1 MPREGTRGR
10 LRSHEACLN
19 CRRKKTRCPAEK
31 PTCSNC
37 LRLGQ
42 QCSYAAVTRSTRG
55 DPSKDRLAS
64 LEEKVNLLLNGSRSI
79 QNLHS
84 EQTEGDPGDSHE
96 TYSDNH
102 PSTSDPG
109 YSVGDPFAFGI
120 GGGDSFLQP
129 STASLAKA
137 IDLYFRHCHRQP
149 IWCFERDDLD
159 DPDRL
164 SEELIYSILALTGR
178 FTPEH
183 DQLQHHAN
191 TARTLVML
199 RVANG
204 TVKLE
209 TIESLCLL
217 SYSSFID
224 GDLHL
229 GRFHLGL
236 AFQLCRSAALDQAS
250 TYTVEDSLS
259 EEKRRL
265 FWSLQ
270 SLEQTYGQQCSFSI
284 SQLDNVRPSWTP
296 TSGGRGLQKEIEQS
310 RPPLPSDHLGCSS
323 ATDIGIWN
331 LSIHFA
337 WVWNRVRTYIS
348 DSAQSKLT
356 EPWRYDSMYTMIL
369 SDLTEVENKLS
380 QCHRY
385 DSVKFY
391 ERTADDLNINRSYW
405 APWLKLQFTYHS
417 ILTVLNHPFL
427 YIVASQYNTNLAI
440 PNAFWRRSSELVLL
454 HATWIVRMID
464 MVHEKR
470 MRLIDPFF
478 GQSAAIAATVHL
490 YYCCAAD
497 SRLKQKSK
505 TDFVKCRR
513 FLKNFISFSPA
524 CAALDQTL
532 DRLIHIAS
540 GSTHFDYDWTPCK
553 IHLSVPLM
561 WDILQLNC
569 KPGTHD
575 TSGGSLLHSS
585 LTPSI
590 SREDEGEG
598 NPTST
603 LEIIVAT
610 SPEVTVNTADGGQAV
625 HMPPN
630 MPKMSAS
637 PPSPGNIVPGDKVV
651 APADSLMFNTPWLW
665 TDPGQFSDMEN
676 MEFQEPDSTIGNID
690 GFSTWWDFGIL

>member
-1 MPREGTRGR
+1 
-10 LRSHEACLN
+10 
-19 CRRKKTRCPAEK
+19 
-31 PTCSNC
+31 
-37 LRLGQ
+37 
-42 QCSYAAVTRSTRG
+42 
-55 DPSKDRLAS
+55 
-64 LEEKVNLLLNGSRSI
+64 
-79 QNLHS
+79 
-84 EQTEGDPGDSHE
+84 
-96 TYSDNH
+96 
-102 PSTSDPG
+102 
-109 YSVGDPFAFGI
+109 
-120 GGGDSFLQP
+120 
-129 STASLAKA
+129 
-137 IDLYFRHCHRQP
+137 
-149 IWCFERDDLD
+149 
-159 DPDRL
+159 
-164 SEELIYSILALTGR
+164 
-178 FTPEH
+178 
-183 DQLQHHAN
+183 
-191 TARTLVML
+191 
-199 RVANG
+199 
-204 TVKLE
+204 
-209 TIESLCLL
+209 
-217 SYSSFID
+217 
-224 GDLHL
+224 
-229 GRFHLGL
+229 
-236 AFQLCRSAALDQAS
+236 
-250 TYTVEDSLS
+250 
-259 EEKRRL
+259 
-265 FWSLQ
+265 
-270 SLEQTYGQQCSFSI
+270 
-284 SQLDNVRPSWTP
+284 
-296 TSGGRGLQKEIEQS
+296 
-310 RPPLPSDHLGCSS
+310 
-323 ATDIGIWN
+323 
-331 LSIHFA
+331 
-337 WVWNRVRTYIS
+337 
-348 DSAQSKLT
+348 
-356 EPWRYDSMYTMIL
+356 MIL

-427 YIVASQYNTNLAI
+427 YIVASQYNPNLAI

-478 GQSAAIAATVHL
+478 GHSAAIAATVHL

-497 SRLKQKSK
+497 PRLKQKSK

-513 FLKNFISFSPA
+513 FLKNFISFSPV
-524 CAALDQTL
+524 CAALDRTL

-569 KPGTHD
+569 NPGTHD
-575 TSGGSLLHSS
+575 TSGSSLLHSS
-585 LTPSI
+585 LVPSI
-590 SREDEGEG
+590 SREDDGDG

-610 SPEVTVNTADGGQAV
+610 SPEVTVNTADGGQAA

-637 PPSPGNIVPGDKVV
+637 PPSPGNIVLGDKVV

-676 MEFQEPDSTIGNID
+676 MEFQEPDSTVGNVD